1 MGRPLP
7 GQGCLQT
14 HEVESGASHR
24 SFLSTPP
31 FQGCWDMDLNAFFF
45 FLAVLGVRCCVSR
58 LSLVATSGSYSL
70 VVERVLLI
78 SVVLLLQSTGSRAY
92 RLQ

>member
-1 MGRPLP
+1 MLADSRGGVWGLTQILP
-7 GQGCLQT
+7 QYSPISGLLGHGPQCL
-14 HEVESGASHR
+14 
-24 SFLSTPP
+24 
-31 FQGCWDMDLNAFFF
+31 FF